1 MHSLF
6 FCTQF
11 FIFFHFILASIC
23 NSCYIINEEREGRK
37 KIKFEITCNAYCI
50 NPHYQFEERHFKI
63 EQQHSNDKYGFV
75 NAVKIKVR
83 ALSATEDGIIN
94 AWTECNTTQVPDIY
108 VFADDMITIKLIDE
122 EK

>member
-1 MHSLF
+1 MKK
-6 FCTQF
+6 
-11 FIFFHFILASIC
+11 
-23 NSCYIINEEREGRK
+23 GRK
-37 KIKFEITCNAYCI
+37 EKKMKFEITCNAYCI
-50 NPHYQFEERHFKI
+50 NPHYQFEERRFKI
-63 EQQHSNDKYGFV
+63 EPQHSNDKYGFV

-83 ALSATEDGIIN
+83 ALSTTKDGIIN